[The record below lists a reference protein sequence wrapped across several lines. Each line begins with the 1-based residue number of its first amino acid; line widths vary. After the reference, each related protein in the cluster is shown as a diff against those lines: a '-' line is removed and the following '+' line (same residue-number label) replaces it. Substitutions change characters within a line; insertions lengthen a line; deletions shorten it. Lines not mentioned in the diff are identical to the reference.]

1 METESFP
8 CGRMMSLLSL
18 DMSTSRGAEHHLYGV
33 MKVGLIAVRA
43 GVGLW
48 VGNTAILTFLVLF
61 GLTQK
66 EQRKT
71 VIKWH

>member
-1 METESFP
+1 M
-8 CGRMMSLLSL
+8 
-18 DMSTSRGAEHHLYGV
+18 RG
-33 MKVGLIAVRA
+33 GLIAVRA

-61 GLTQK
+61 GSSQK

-71 VIKWH
+71 VIKWY